1 MFSDE
6 SHFFVQVP
14 RSHHVRR
21 LKGESVTKDY
31 VEKHIKYPK
40 KRYLKVASHISVSV
54 PFALLRYDAI
64 IPIHRSFKEQIAPRD
79 EKNFS
84 DNSGVFQQ
92 DFAPCHKSKVVL
104 NFFKKNKLAMLNWPG
119 NFPDL
124 NPIENLWSI
133 IKTRLG
139 ETDCATKKKLIKAI
153 IKIWYHD
160 TKMSNNFRNLVDSMP
175 QRVQEVL
182 KNKGGHTIY

>member
-1 MFSDE
+1 
-6 SHFFVQVP
+6 
-14 RSHHVRR
+14 
-21 LKGESVTKDY
+21 
-31 VEKHIKYPK
+31 
-40 KRYLKVASHISVSV
+40 
-54 PFALLRYDAI
+54 
-64 IPIHRSFKEQIAPRD
+64 
-79 EKNFS
+79 
-84 DNSGVFQQ
+84 
-92 DFAPCHKSKVVL
+92 
-104 NFFKKNKLAMLNWPG
+104 MLNWPG

-160 TKMSNNFRNLVDSMP
+160 TKISNNFRNLVDSMP